1 VHRWDE
7 KRYGFIS
14 PSGKPLAP
22 RLRDQILLFYEPQ
35 IVPEA
40 FFNRYLTPEVEKS
53 EFQAVEA
60 QGETLSQSIKDSVT
74 VYEFISQYIELSP
87 TGRGHCPFHDDQRKS
102 FAVNIEENYWY
113 CFAGCGSGS
122 VIDFWM
128 MWQGCD
134 FTTTIRELAKML
146 F

>member
-1 VHRWDE
+1 
-7 KRYGFIS
+7 
-14 PSGKPLAP
+14 LAP
-22 RLRDQILLFYEPQ
+22 RLRDQIPLFFKPQ
-35 IVPEA
+35 VVPEA
-40 FFNRYLTPEVEKS
+40 FFNCYLTEASAQVEQP
-53 EFQAVEA
+53 EFQDIKA
-60 QGETLSQSIKDSVT
+60 QGETLSQTIKDSIT

-128 MWQGCD
+128 MWQSYD